1 MVPASSNGLERGRK
15 DWAVSAWIRRALVF
29 GATGL
34 SIVAATRA
42 MHVVLSSGGLTDL
55 DVALLALFTISF
67 AWIALSFWSAT
78 AGFFA
83 LLFGQRTAGLVIPPG
98 AIPTGAK
105 AAEEKAPPLATRT
118 AILMPVYNEDP
129 GRVTAHLQAMYESLA
144 ETGHLESFDFFI
156 LSDSTDPAIW
166 VAEEMNW
173 LAFCRRVGGQGRIFY
188 RKRRRNTARK
198 AGNIADFCCRW
209 GYRYDHMVVLDADS
223 IMAGETLVAMVRLME
238 ANPGAGIIQAPPV
251 TVNRNTL
258 FARLQQFANRLYGP
272 VSAAG
277 FAFWSLGDGNYWGHN
292 AIIRTRAFIESCG
305 LPTLSG
311 RPPFG
316 GHILSHDFVEAALI
330 RRAGWTVWL
339 VPELD
344 GSYEE
349 CPPTVIDYAKRDRR
363 WCQGNLQHLR
373 VLPAQRLHPVS
384 RLHLVMGVMSYLAS
398 PLWLAM
404 IVIGLLVAWQETLT
418 EPTYFAS
425 YETLFPIWPL
435 IDQGLAKSLFAIVI
449 GMLLAPKLYSLILLL
464 RYRGAARRFGGF
476 GRATLSVVLET
487 LFSALLAPVMMLF
500 HSSFVASILFG
511 RDTGWGGQCRDDGGI
526 GWGEALRRHGGQCL
540 VGLALATVAYW
551 IAPGLLPWMMPVVI
565 GLVLA
570 VPLTVLSA
578 RRNLG
583 QGARRR
589 GLFLIPEETETT
601 PVVRRAAELADS
613 VKGVTVA
620 PGGAVAAVVNDP
632 LINALHMA
640 LLPGDAT
647 PTAPEEEVLAS
658 ARLKLLPPQG
668 DGIDPALLTVPEQ
681 VAILFDP
688 PTLRALQQDR
698 LQDRA
703 EAA

>member
-1 MVPASSNGLERGRK
+1 MVPTSSNGSEGG
-15 DWAVSAWIRRALVF
+15 WQGSAASAWTRRLLVF

-42 MHVVLSSGGLTDL
+42 MHAVLSSGGLTEL
-55 DVALLALFTISF
+55 DVVLLALFTISF
-67 AWIALSFWSAT
+67 AWIAISFWSVT

-83 LLFGQRTAGLVIPPG
+83 LMAGRQTAGLVMPAGVIPG
-98 AIPTGAK
+98 TE
-105 AAEEKAPPLATRT
+105 AAEEKGPPLATRT

-129 GRVTAHLQAMYESLA
+129 ARVTAHLQAMYESLA
-144 ETGHLESFDFFI
+144 ETGHLDSFDFFI
-156 LSDSTDPAIW
+156 LSDSTDPAVW

-173 LAFCRRVGGQGRIFY
+173 LSFCRRVGGQGRIFY

-209 GYRYDHMVVLDADS
+209 GCRYDHMVVLDADS
-223 IMAGETLVAMVRLME
+223 IMAGETLVAMARLME
-238 ANPGAGIIQAPPV
+238 ANPRAGIIQAPPV

-258 FARLQQFANRLYGP
+258 FARFQQFANRLYGP
-272 VSAAG
+272 VSTAG

-339 VPELD
+339 VPELG

-373 VLPAQRLHPVS
+373 VLPAQRLRLLS

-404 IVIGLLVAWQETLT
+404 IVIGLLAAWQETLT

-449 GMLLAPKLYSLILLL
+449 GMLLAPKLYSLVLLL

-476 GRATLSVVLET
+476 GRATLGVVLET
-487 LFSALLAPVMMLF
+487 VFSALLAPIMMLF
-500 HSSFVASILFG
+500 HSGFVASILVG

-526 GWGEALRRHGGQCL
+526 GWGEALRRHGVHSL
-540 VGLALATVAYW
+540 IGLALAVVSYW
-551 IAPGLLPWMMPVVI
+551 IEPALLPWMMPVVI

-570 VPLTVLSA
+570 VPLTILSA
-578 RRNLG
+578 RQSLG
-583 QGARRR
+583 RWTRRR
-589 GLFLIPEETETT
+589 GLFLIPEETETM
-601 PVVRRAAELADS
+601 PVLRRAAELADS
-613 VKGVTVA
+613 IEGATVSSD
-620 PGGAVAAVVNDP
+620 GAVAAVVEDP
-632 LINALHMA
+632 LVNALHIA

-647 PTAPEEEVLAS
+647 PTAAEEAALAS
-658 ARLKLLPPQG
+658 ARLKLAQSEG
-668 DGIDPALLTVPEQ
+668 DGPDPALLTVPEQ
-681 VAILFDP
+681 MAVLFDP

-703 EAA
+703 KAA